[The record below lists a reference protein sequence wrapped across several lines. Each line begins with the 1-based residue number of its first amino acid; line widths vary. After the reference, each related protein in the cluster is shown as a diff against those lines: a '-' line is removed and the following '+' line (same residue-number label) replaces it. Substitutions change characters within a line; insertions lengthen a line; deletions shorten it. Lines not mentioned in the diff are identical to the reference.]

1 MRTSDDLVLDV
12 MPLDERVLGFSNRWY
27 LLALDTATAV
37 ALAPDITI
45 RAISAPAFLATKWEA
60 FRDRGADDP
69 FLSHDLEDIITVVA
83 GRQQVIA
90 EVAASADEARLF
102 IAEATRTFL
111 AIRRTSDIVAGSLP
125 DARWFP
131 VLPTTW
137 SLGYARSPRSDYAT
151 SVRAPALS

>member
-1 MRTSDDLVLDV
+1 MRTSDDLVLNV

-27 LLALDTATAV
+27 PLALDTATAV

-45 RAISAPAFLATKWEA
+45 RAISAPAFLATKWQA
-60 FRDRGADDP
+60 FRERGADDP

-83 GRQQVIA
+83 GRQSV
-90 EVAASADEARLF
+90 

-111 AIRRTSDIVAGSLP
+111 AIRGPTKSSRVVSRMHFGS
-125 DARWFP
+125 P

>member
-27 LLALDTATAV
+27 PLVLDTATAV

-90 EVAASADEARLF
+90 EVAASAEEARLF

-111 AIRRTSDIVAGSLP
+111 AIRWADDIVAGSLP
-125 DARWFP
+125 DARRFP
-131 VLPTTW
+131 GFADVVV
-137 SLGYARSPRSDYAT
+137 ARL
-151 SVRAPALS
+151 RALAAI

>member
-1 MRTSDDLVLDV
+1 MRTSDDLVLNV

-27 LLALDTATAV
+27 PLALDTATAV

-45 RAISAPAFLATKWEA
+45 RAISAPAFLATKWQA
-60 FRDRGADDP
+60 FRERGADDP

-83 GRQQVIA
+83 GRQSVTA
-90 EVAASADEARLF
+90 EVAASADEARQF

-111 AIRRTSDIVAGSLP
+111 AIRGPTKSSRVVSRMHFGS
-125 DARWFP
+125 P